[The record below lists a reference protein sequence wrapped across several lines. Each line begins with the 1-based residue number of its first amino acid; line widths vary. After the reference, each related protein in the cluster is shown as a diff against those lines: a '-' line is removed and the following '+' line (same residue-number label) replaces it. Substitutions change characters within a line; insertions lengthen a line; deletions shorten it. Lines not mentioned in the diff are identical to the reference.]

1 MRWWLVAILA
11 LAASSNGSAQ
21 TERAA
26 FGQGTQYFRYLL
38 KISGLTPLSSS
49 ESLSQGDP
57 ATKML
62 IVFGDTG
69 VLEPM
74 LADGSF
80 QQFLRAGGAVLIATD
95 QRTSDQ
101 LQEALGV
108 RISGS
113 FVTADPGDS
122 YRGQLTE
129 CPMIRDRLRVGAARH
144 PIFSSLPDPSRV
156 ATNRPSAISENRFL
170 TPIAWLPATG
180 SRQFLNLRVNT
191 TPLPVFG
198 AANSTGTGRLL
209 VLADHSVFINDM
221 LSQGDNDN
229 PAFAVNVIHWLSQ
242 GRRTEVLFYDDGQIQ
257 SDFNVALDYPMPP
270 LPPIEA
276 LVPMA
281 NNLLV
286 NLERENAFNKL
297 VIQMFGGPRPLLR
310 FLALMLTLVLVLFG
324 LHRFL
329 HSRFRPESRVPK
341 LPPRL
346 SPIARQPQTVE
357 RRSQAVI
364 AQNNLAEAARDL
376 STQLFSEL
384 GFPPSMNAPQPAVFA
399 EGSWLQRM
407 RWRRRIA
414 DLWSLAVGG
423 PRRRVTQSGLERI
436 AASLHDVQLASSQGK
451 LRLANANPQI

>member
-1 MRWWLVAILA
+1 MRWWLVALLT
-11 LAASSNGSAQ
+11 LAASSGGKAQ

-38 KISGLTPLSSS
+38 KISGLKPISSA

-62 IVFGDTG
+62 IVFGDTS

-74 LADGSF
+74 LADGTF
-80 QQFLRAGGAVLIATD
+80 QQFLRGGGAVLIATD
-95 QRTSDQ
+95 QRTSDH
-101 LQEALGV
+101 LHEALGV

-113 FVTADPGDS
+113 FVSADPGES
-122 YRGQLTE
+122 YRGQMTE
-129 CPMIRDRLRVGAARH
+129 CPLIRDRLRPGAARH
-144 PIFSSLPDPSRV
+144 PIFSSLSDPSRV
-156 ATNRPSAISENRFL
+156 ATNRPSAISESRFL
-170 TPIAWLPATG
+170 TPIAWLPAAG
-180 SRQFLNLRVNT
+180 SQQFLNLRINT
-191 TPLPVFG
+191 RPISVFG
-198 AANSTGTGRLL
+198 AANSTGTGRVL

-242 GRRTEVLFYDDGQIQ
+242 ERRTEVLFYDDGPIQ
-257 SDFNVALDYPMPP
+257 TDFNVALDYPMPP
-270 LPPIEA
+270 LPPMEA

-286 NLERENAFNKL
+286 NLERENFFNKM
-297 VIQMFGGPRPLLR
+297 VIQVFGGPRPLLR
-310 FLALMLTLVLVLFG
+310 FFAWMLTLVLVLFG

-329 HSRFRPESRVPK
+329 HSRYRAESRVPK

-346 SPIARQPQTVE
+346 SSAAHQPQVVE

-384 GFPPSMNAPQPAVFA
+384 GFPPSTDAPQPAVIA

-414 DLWSLAVGG
+414 DLWSLAANG
-423 PRRRVTQSGLERI
+423 PRRRITQSGLERI
-436 AASLHDVQLASSQGK
+436 AATLHAVQLASSQGK